1 MIKLVETAINESKY
15 LIFFPIVDPFLELSL
30 PHIKNLHLLYHT
42 PPQTKPKNNFFVSIK
57 SKAKSESVLTDPQVQ
72 NYIKTTSQKL
82 NKIPAIM
89 PFKPSAKIDLICHK
103 NNYLLIGNSRPLNLK
118 FEDKINFAA
127 ICTKHKINT
136 IPFFIDKLNQKNIS
150 KAQSIFK
157 TGQIVVQVKTGWAGN
172 STYLSDLALKTLP
185 FDSLVKFMPFIKG
198 TTYIQNGCIYKQNL
212 IPSPVGIQLNN
223 PKHSNNIFATT
234 GRSCPSHL
242 NQSSLDK
249 IRLINY
255 QLEKIFI
262 KANYRGF
269 FGLDFLINQTGSVY
283 LSECNPRL
291 TASFNFYSQ
300 LELKNNHI
308 PLLYLHMLE
317 FLNLNINLPID
328 QLKSRFADQTL
339 SGSQITIRDKTGKI
353 IKSNQKC

>member
-157 TGQIVVQVKTGWAGN
+157 TDQIVVQVKTGWAGN

-234 GRSCPSHL
+234 GRSWPSHL
-242 NQSSLDK
+242 NQS
-249 IRLINY
+249 
-255 QLEKIFI
+255 
-262 KANYRGF
+262 
-269 FGLDFLINQTGSVY
+269 GSVY